1 MEDLMSFEAAKK
13 WVLVTG
19 GSRGIGR
26 ALVEALSA
34 DGFRVL
40 FTYRASRDHADDME
54 RTATGLVTGEQVDGT
69 DRAAVADYARRTIV
83 RHGPPHALIN
93 NAGITRDGA
102 LIGNSEE
109 AWSQVVDCNMNAM
122 FYMTKAILPA
132 MIESGGG
139 CVVQISSVT
148 AIRGNAG
155 QANYAATKA
164 AMLGFTRTLAHEV
177 ARFGVRVNAVLPG
190 LIETDMT
197 RDIPEPA
204 RKSLK
209 AMVPMRRM
217 GQPSEVADCVRFLV
231 SDRASYITGQG
242 IVVDGGLTA

>member
-1 MEDLMSFEAAKK
+1 MGSEAGKK

-26 ALVEALSA
+26 AIVEALSA

-40 FTYRASRDHADDME
+40 FTYRSPRDHAGEPE
-54 RTATGLVTGEQVDGT
+54 RSGRSATPVTGEQVDGT
-69 DRAAVADYARRTIV
+69 DREAVIDYTRRAIL

-102 LIGNSEE
+102 LIGNSDE
-109 AWSQVVDCNMNAM
+109 AWSQVVDTNMNAM
-122 FYMTKAILPA
+122 FYMTKALLPA

-197 RDIPEPA
+197 QEIPEPA
-204 RKSLK
+204 RKSFR